1 MIPHRE
7 GDCKR
12 GAGRGL
18 SGDLERD
25 GGDGGRKFC
34 RQRRRAG
41 EKWRCE
47 TGKGNSGCNKGR

>member
-12 GAGRGL
+12 DWEGAF
-18 SGDLERD
+18 GDLERD
-25 GGDGGRKFC
+25 RGDGGRKFC

-47 TGKGNSGCNKGR
+47 TGEGNSGCNKGR